1 MMRVHMKTQLLAALV
16 TTALLCGLPWANVQ
30 AAKKTVITA
39 PATSVAEL
47 QEALSIT
54 VQGQP
59 EAEPAYQQFLIRP
72 ARERGYLW
80 RYEGTGTGGLPKRF
94 RTAQY
99 PLTKAAWTPSTEGLA
114 TLRVSGSANP
124 GRNEFKPLLQT
135 LKTAAGQGPVYIV
148 DLRQESH
155 GYLDNETVSWY
166 GKDNRSNV
174 GLSTAAILQD
184 EAQRLAAAKG
194 KTVTATAFGWGKPK
208 GNKTFTVTS
217 TETEAA
223 AVQAAGGRYV
233 RFTLTDMLAPQPDQV
248 DAFLKFYKHL
258 PKDAWLHFHCQAG
271 MGRTTTFMTMAD
283 MLRNADRVP
292 VEDIAAR
299 QYLLKGVN
307 LLEGG
312 KLDSDDWHELAA
324 VDRARFIKYF
334 YDYVQAYP
342 KLNKSWSSWLTAKL
356 AQGEKQAS

>member
-1 MMRVHMKTQLLAALV
+1 MAKPGNKKQLLPVLLAAV
-16 TTALLCGLPWANVQ
+16 LLWGLPWANVQ
-30 AAKKTVITA
+30 AAKKPVITA
-39 PATSVAEL
+39 PTTSVAEL
-47 QEALSIT
+47 QEVLAIEA
-54 VQGQP
+54 QEQP
-59 EAEPAYQQFLIRP
+59 AAASAYEQSLVHP
-72 ARERGYLW
+72 VRERGYLW
-80 RYEGTGTGGLPKRF
+80 RYEGTGTGGLPRRF
-94 RTAQY
+94 RTEQY
-99 PLTKAAWTPSTEGLA
+99 PLAKAAWTPSTEGLA
-114 TLRVSGSANP
+114 ALRVSGSANP

-135 LKTAAGQGPVYIV
+135 LRTAAGQGPIYIV

-155 GYLDNETVSWY
+155 GYLNNETVSWY

-184 EAQRLAAAKG
+184 EAQRLAAAQG
-194 KTVTATAFGWGKPK
+194 KTVAATAFGWGKPT
-208 GNKTFTVTS
+208 GGKTFTVTS
-217 TETEAA
+217 SETEAA
-223 AVQAAGGRYV
+223 AVQAAGGHYV

-248 DAFLKFYKHL
+248 DAFLKFYKRL

-283 MLRNADRVP
+283 ILRNADRVP

-312 KLDSDDWHELAA
+312 KKDSDDWHELAA

-342 KLNKSWSSWLTAKL
+342 QLNKSWSAWLS
-356 AQGEKQAS
+356 KQAAVNK

>member
-1 MMRVHMKTQLLAALV
+1 MMLKLGKRKQLASLLV
-16 TTALLCGLPWANVQ
+16 AALLCSLPWVSVQ
-30 AAKKTVITA
+30 AAKKNVILAPTA
-39 PATSVAEL
+39 SVAEL
-47 QEALSIT
+47 QEVLSLES
-54 VQGQP
+54 QHPQ
-59 EAEPAYQQFLIRP
+59 EQEPTYQQFLIHP

-80 RYEGTGTGGLPKRF
+80 RDEGSGTGGLPRRF
-94 RTAQY
+94 RTEQY
-99 PLTKAAWTPSTEGLA
+99 PLAKAAWIPSREGLA
-114 TLRVSGSANP
+114 ALRVSGSANP

-135 LKTAAGQGPVYIV
+135 LRTAAGRGPVYIV

-155 GYLDNETVSWY
+155 GYLNNESVSWY

-184 EAQRLAAAKG
+184 EAQRLTAAQG
-194 KTVTATAFGWGKPK
+194 KTVTATTFGRGKPQ
-208 GNKTFTVTS
+208 GNKTFTVSS

-223 AVQAAGGRYV
+223 AVRAAGGHYV
-233 RFTLTDMLAPQPDQV
+233 RFTLTDMLAPQPNQV

-258 PKDAWLHFHCQAG
+258 PPDAWLHFHCQAG

-283 MLRNADRVP
+283 ILRNADRVA

-312 KLDSDDWHELAA
+312 KKDSDDWHELAA

>member
-1 MMRVHMKTQLLAALV
+1 MTKLWRPKQLLSSLLAA
-16 TTALLCGLPWANVQ
+16 ALLCTLSWTPAQ
-30 AAKKTVITA
+30 AAKKNVVLA
-39 PATSVAEL
+39 PTTSVAEL

-59 EAEPAYQQFLIRP
+59 EAEPAYQQFLIHP

-135 LKTAAGQGPVYIV
+135 LQTAAGRGPVYIV

-155 GYLDNETVSWY
+155 GYLDNESVSWY
-166 GKDNRSNV
+166 GKDNRANV

-184 EAQRLAAAKG
+184 EARRLAAAQG
-194 KTVTATAFGWGKPK
+194 KTVTATAFGWGKPQ

-312 KLDSDDWHELAA
+312 KRDSDDWHDLAA

>member
-1 MMRVHMKTQLLAALV
+1 MTKLWYKKQLLPALLAA
-16 TTALLCGLPWANVQ
+16 ALLCTLPWVQAQ
-30 AAKKTVITA
+30 AAKKNVILA

-54 VQGQP
+54 MEGELEP
-59 EAEPAYQQFLIRP
+59 EPAYQQFLIHP

-80 RYEGTGTGGLPKRF
+80 RDEGAGTGGLPKRF
-94 RTAQY
+94 RTARY
-99 PLTKAAWTPSTEGLA
+99 PLAKAAWTPSTEGLA

-135 LKTAAGQGPVYIV
+135 LRTAAGRGPIYIV

-155 GYLDNETVSWY
+155 GYLNDASVSWY
-166 GKDNRSNV
+166 GKDNRANV

-184 EAQRLAAAKG
+184 EARRLADAKG
-194 KTVTATAFGWGKPK
+194 KTVTVTAFSRGKPQA
-208 GNKTFTVTS
+208 GKTFTVTS
-217 TETEAA
+217 TETEAE

-233 RFTLTDMLAPQPDQV
+233 RFTLTDMLAPQPEQV
-248 DAFLKFYKHL
+248 DAFLKFYKGL
-258 PKDAWLHFHCQAG
+258 PQDAWLHFHCQAG

-283 MLRNADRVP
+283 ILRNADRVP

-312 KLDSDDWHELAA
+312 KPDSEDWHELAA

-342 KLNKSWSSWLTAKL
+342 KLNKSWSAWFS
-356 AQGEKQAS
+356 KQVAAHK